1 MSEQQNG
8 QGTYSPRV
16 SIITIFL
23 NGEAFLAQAI
33 ESVIAQTYSNWEY
46 LLVDDGS
53 GATATAIAKE
63 YAANYPGK
71 IRYLEHPAHIN
82 RGMSASRNLGIRHA
96 RGELIG
102 FIDADDMWLPSKL
115 AQHVALLDT
124 RQEVGMVCGTTV
136 YWHSWDNGEDKVA
149 PTGRQQDIV
158 IYPPDALL
166 EVFPLGPAPG
176 PSMF

>member
-63 YAANYPGK
+63 YAA
-71 IRYLEHPAHIN
+71 IILEKPDISN
-82 RGMSASRNLGIRHA
+82 
-96 RGELIG
+96 
-102 FIDADDMWLPSKL
+102 
-115 AQHVALLDT
+115 T
-124 RQEVGMVCGTTV
+124 RLTLT
-136 YWHSWDNGEDKVA
+136 A
-149 PTGRQQDIV
+149 
-158 IYPPDALL
+158 A
-166 EVFPLGPAPG
+166 
-176 PSMF
+176 